1 MKKAHKCAVVC
12 VFIGL
17 LIICGGWLT
26 LAADASASIDRIT
39 EEDWGKLPDG
49 RVVKRLTLKNKN
61 GAVVKI
67 ANLGVTITEIHVPDK
82 NGNFTNV
89 VVGFDQ
95 FERFVNG
102 PTLGAVIG
110 RFANRI
116 SGARFKIDDIEY
128 KVTPNSGTNHIHGG
142 RRGFDKVL
150 WEIRGKTSDQT
161 SAGVIFEYLSK
172 DGEEGYPGNLKTTV
186 TVILTD
192 DNEVKLIYEAE
203 TDKPTVV
210 NLTNHSYFNLA
221 GYGDILN
228 HELMIA
234 ADFYTPSDSQLIP
247 TGEILFIK
255 GTALDFTTPHKVGE
269 RIEQFIPRP
278 GGYDHNFVLRC
289 EGKPP
294 YFAARLFEPNSGRI
308 MEVYTTQPGLQI
320 YTANH
325 FNGKIV
331 GTGGVAF
338 PRHGAICF
346 ETQHFPDSPNK
357 SHFPSTILRPG
368 EKFRQITVF
377 KFDVK
382 KI

>member
-1 MKKAHKCAVVC
+1 MKTVC
-12 VFIGL
+12 KFALTRACVGL
-17 LIICGGWLT
+17 LVVLAGWLAIVGD
-26 LAADASASIDRIT
+26 AAAALERIQ

-49 RVVKRLTLKNKN
+49 RVVKRITLKNKN
-61 GAVVKI
+61 GVVVKI
-67 ANLGVTITEIHVPDK
+67 ANLGVTITEIHVPDR

-95 FERFVNG
+95 FERFASG

-116 SGARFKIDDIEY
+116 SGARFKIDDVEY

-142 RRGFDKVL
+142 RRGFDRVL
-150 WEIRGKTSDQT
+150 WDIREKINSEN
-161 SAGVIFEYLSK
+161 SAGAVFEYLSK

-192 DNEVKLIYEAE
+192 DNEVKLIYDAE

-221 GYGDILN
+221 GYGDVLN
-228 HELMIA
+228 HELLIA

-247 TGEILFIK
+247 TGEILSVK
-255 GTALDFTTPHKVGE
+255 GTALDFTSPHKVGE
-269 RIEQFIPRP
+269 RIQQFLPRP
-278 GGYDHNFVLRC
+278 GGYDHNFVLRR
-289 EGKPP
+289 EGKRP
-294 YFAARLFEPNSGRI
+294 YFAARLYEPTSGRM
-308 MEVYTTQPGLQI
+308 MEVYTDQPGLQI

-325 FNGKIV
+325 FNGKII

-357 SHFPSTILRPG
+357 PHFPSTILRPG
-368 EKFRQITVF
+368 EKFHSETVF
-377 KFDVK
+377 RFGMK
-382 KI
+382 